1 MTKVVSFSAQETFRR
16 LLGDTEH
23 GSRFLGDKRVE
34 QALDMAITLYG
45 DKRHWMGMTYLEHVF
60 AVLEILLSF
69 EPDEDAVIACLL
81 QHVLSAKVASLD
93 EIKQRFGQDVRGIVS
108 GVHLLAHVTMRNK
121 RMTLENLRLMFL
133 RVSDDVRVV
142 LIVLCK
148 QRATLAHLHLLPKE
162 EQRRVS
168 RDVLQLFAPVAARL
182 GIYTLKHQLE
192 GEAFPVAYP
201 TDAARIHE
209 QMSKIHQENGRFLDE
224 TAKNLVMFLRGEG
237 VKAEVELREK
247 QPYSIFRKM
256 KQKSVT
262 HVEELYDLFALRVV
276 VESDIA
282 CYQVLGLLHRIGHPV
297 AHRFKDYIAFPKP
310 NGYQSLHTTLAHLPG
325 APDWV
330 FVEVQVRTFSM
341 HREAEF
347 GIAAHWSYKEGG
359 EESEMLRRAQ
369 LHRVLSHQSPETTGD
384 AALMDHI
391 FVLTPR
397 GDVVELPEGATP
409 LDFAFQVHTDLGIS
423 FRAAKVN
430 GVIVP
435 LTYQLENGD
444 IVEIVKHRE
453 PQPSQRWLS
462 LLRTAGAKSRLKRY
476 LAARERPVHLAKGKE
491 AFNAEL
497 ARHGLAVLDPDLS
510 VLRNVDGNALDFHE
524 REELLVNVGQGVL
537 RTAALLSQI
546 ETLKHVVRKKPKP
559 KKRASS
565 SGVSTPS
572 VVSGIP
578 MPIRLAK
585 CCKPEPAGKPAIVGV
600 VSRGRINVHRT
611 SCKMIRA
618 ANPERRVKVKWS

>member
-1 MTKVVSFSAQETFRR
+1 MPLTASSSAQERFRR

-23 GSRFLGDKRVE
+23 GSRVLEDQRVQE
-34 QALDMAITLYG
+34 AFDLAVALYG
-45 DKRHWMGMTYLEHVF
+45 DKMHWSGLSCTDHVL
-60 AVLEILLSF
+60 AVLEVLLSF

-81 QHVLSAKVASLD
+81 QHVLSAKVATLD
-93 EIKQRFGQDVRGIVS
+93 ELKDRFGADVRSIVS
-108 GVHLLAHVTMRNK
+108 GVHLLAHVTLRNK

-148 QRATLAHLHLLPKE
+148 QRALLDHLELLPE
-162 EQRRVS
+162 DERRRLC

-192 GEAFPVAYP
+192 GKAFPVAYP
-201 TDAARIHE
+201 TDAERIHQ
-209 QMSKIHQENGRFLDE
+209 QMGDIHRVNGRFLDE
-224 TAKNLVMFLRGEG
+224 TAKTLRTFLNGEG
-237 VKAEVELREK
+237 VKAEVEVREK

-330 FVEVQVRTFSM
+330 FVEVQVRTLAM
-341 HREAEF
+341 HREAEY

-359 EESEMLRRAQ
+359 EGGEMVRRAQ
-369 LHRVLSHQSPETTGD
+369 LQRVLTQQSPETSGEG
-384 AALMDHI
+384 ALMDHI

-409 LDFAFQVHTDLGIS
+409 LDFAFHVHTDLGIS

-430 GVIVP
+430 GSIVP

-444 IVEIVKHRE
+444 IVEVAKHRE

-462 LLRTAGAKSRLKRY
+462 LLRTASAKSRLKRY
-476 LAARERPVHLAKGKE
+476 LAAQERPLYLAKGRE
-491 AFNAEL
+491 AFNHEL
-497 ARHGLAVLDPDLS
+497 ARRGLPQLDPDLS
-510 VLRNVDGNALDFHE
+510 VLRRVDGNVLDQIA
-524 REELLVNVGQGVL
+524 REELLVKVGQGSLRPSALVL
-537 RTAALLSQI
+537 MAEELPHPPKAKKKASAGKAAPQAAGPRI
-546 ETLKHVVRKKPKP
+546 
-559 KKRASS
+559 
-565 SGVSTPS
+565 VSE
-572 VVSGIP
+572 IP
-578 MPIRLAK
+578 MPVRLAK
-585 CCKPEPAGKPAIVGV
+585 CCKPQPADKQIVGMV
-600 VSRGRINVHRT
+600 NRGRINVHRA

-618 ANPERRVKVKWS
+618 SNPERRVKVRWG